1 MVPLSYWLEKAVK
14 NKMENI
20 VVLILSSIAISSTA
34 ISIMFYFKYRKLI
47 GVIAQLILDKEVLA
61 DKLNESL
68 SLNSK
73 EFNDG
78 FIKFLSESRES
89 AFTYIESVQGAIK
102 NYLDATNKNDNDAI
116 VTARMELFSHLP
128 EPMDKV

>member
-47 GVIAQLILDKEVLA
+47 GVIAQLILDKDVLA

>member
-1 MVPLSYWLEKAVK
+1 VPLSYWLEKAVK

-47 GVIAQLILDKEVLA
+47 GVIAQLILDKDVLA

>member
-1 MVPLSYWLEKAVK
+1 MPLSCWLGKAVK

>member
-1 MVPLSYWLEKAVK
+1 MPLSYWLEKAVK

-47 GVIAQLILDKEVLA
+47 GVIAQLILDKDVLA

>member
-1 MVPLSYWLEKAVK
+1 MPLSYWLEKAVK

-47 GVIAQLILDKEVLA
+47 GVIAQLILDKDVLA

-102 NYLDATNKNDNDAI
+102 NYLDATNKNDNDEI

-128 EPMDKV
+128 ESTDKV